1 MPASSFARYL
11 KNIEFFAY
19 LLSAWSF
26 LVLFMEPIISYYLD
40 YRAMVLGTALAN
52 ILLLSL
58 TVLHRMLLGES
69 KRKRIT
75 FHLDI
80 ILLALGIGLLTYQTK
95 FVIFALLIRQTY
107 FILEFFLFRA
117 FEGKLYQM
125 LASNPPVSL
134 MSSFGAVIG
143 FGTVMLMLPSAS
155 TSGYVTNFIDALFTA
170 TSATCVT
177 GLTVLDTGTH
187 FTLFGQI
194 VILMLIQVGGLGI
207 MTISTAFAIILGQRI
222 TLKLESVMH
231 SVVGEPQQVNVLNLL
246 RSIVLVTALIEFIGA
261 VMLFTKFSTYMATGK
276 AMYYAIFHS
285 ISAFCNAG
293 FSLWS
298 DNLSMYIDSPIV
310 NFSITGLIILGGLGF
325 SVLIDLYH
333 YLSTPR
339 KTRRLTLH
347 SKAVLLTTLILAVG
361 GCILLYLAEYYGVMD
376 DFPIWRRIMAS
387 WFQSISARTA
397 GFNTL
402 NINGIGS
409 AAVLITLVL
418 MFVGA
423 SPGSTGGGI
432 KTTTFTVLI
441 MSVISMLRGRKDLV
455 LFNRKIPASNIR
467 EATSLVT
474 LSAGLIFVTVF
485 ILMLIEPFKFEQILF
500 EAISAFGTVGLS
512 MGITS
517 SLTPLGKLLITLLM
531 YIGRIGPLTLIFA
544 VSISKKQANV
554 SFAEEKMAIG

>member
-1 MPASSFARYL
+1 MPELKFARYL

-19 LLSAWSF
+19 LLSVWSF

-58 TVLHRMLLGES
+58 TILHRVMLGQT
-69 KRKRIT
+69 KQKRIT
-75 FHLDI
+75 FYLDI
-80 ILLALGIGLLTYQTK
+80 ILLALGIGLLSYQTK
-95 FVIFALLIRQTY
+95 FVIFTLLIRQTY
-107 FILEFFLFRA
+107 FILEYFLFRA

-143 FGTVMLMLPSAS
+143 IGTVMLMLPSAS

-194 VILMLIQVGGLGI
+194 VILVLIQVGGLGI

-231 SVVGEPQQVNVLNLL
+231 KVVGEPQSVNVLNLL
-246 RSIVLVTALIEFIGA
+246 RSIVLVTIMIEFFGA
-261 VMLFTKFSTYMATGK
+261 ILLFLKFYQILPTGQ
-276 AMYYAIFHS
+276 AIYYAIFHS
-285 ISAFCNAG
+285 VSAFCNAG
-293 FSLWS
+293 FGLWS
-298 DNLSMYIDSPIV
+298 DNLSAFLDSPIV

-333 YLSTPR
+333 FFTTPR

-347 SKAVLLTTLILAVG
+347 SKAVLVTTLILAVG
-361 GCILLYLAEYYGVMD
+361 GCLFLYLAEYNGLMQG
-376 DFPIWRRIMAS
+376 FPVWRRIMAS

-409 AAVLITLVL
+409 AAVLITLAL
-418 MFVGA
+418 MFIGA

-432 KTTTFTVLI
+432 KTTTFAVLF
-441 MSVISMLRGRKDLV
+441 MSVISMLRGRQDLT
-455 LFNRKIPASNIR
+455 LFNRKIPASNVR

-474 LSAGLIFVTVF
+474 LSAGLIFVIVF
-485 ILMLIEPFKFEQILF
+485 LLMLFEPFSFERILF

-512 MGITS
+512 MGITADLS
-517 SLTPLGKLLITLLM
+517 PLGKFLITLLM
-531 YIGRIGPLTLIFA
+531 YIGRIGPLTLIYA
-544 VSISKKQANV
+544 VSLSKKQLNV
-554 SFAEEKMAIG
+554 SYAEEKMAIG